1 MWRLEG
7 KDRPPLA
14 WRRCSHGGVRLAAA
28 ANDRDQFPVIKTPIS
43 IRAPALETTARG
55 GRRSP
60 RRRRRDCGERR
71 RRCGG
76 FWGKREKKK
85 GVVDLVEGTGELFCC
100 CGLKP
105 TKHCMGQVE
114 VTASPDSWE
123 KLGPPG
129 PGPCSKEF
137 E

>member
-1 MWRLEG
+1 LP
-7 KDRPPLA
+7 RPPPPPRSA
-14 WRRCSHGGVRLAAA
+14 PRCSTASPPAPTTIEINSPSSKPQCRFGRPRWRRRRGEG
-28 ANDRDQFPVIKTPIS
+28 
-43 IRAPALETTARG
+43 G
-55 GRRSP
+55 GRRGGAGGIAANAADDVGDFGG
-60 RRRRRDCGERR
+60 RER
-71 RRCGG
+71 
-76 FWGKREKKK
+76 KKN

-129 PGPCSKEF
+129 PGPCSKEY